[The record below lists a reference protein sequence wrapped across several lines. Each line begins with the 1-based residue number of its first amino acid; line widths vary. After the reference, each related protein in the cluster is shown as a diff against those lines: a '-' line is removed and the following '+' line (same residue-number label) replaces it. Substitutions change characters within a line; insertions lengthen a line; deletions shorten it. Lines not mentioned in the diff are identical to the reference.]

1 MTAKERARLHGF
13 WTHKKTGQRIA
24 ISRVTLYGEAHAR
37 KVNSLGHEVTKGN
50 YVGARSEGRLCE
62 KYDLGNGQE
71 INLYRCVIT

>member
-37 KVNSLGHEVTKGN
+37 KVNSLGHEVGPKEIMLVRNLKEDYVKGM
-50 YVGARSEGRLCE
+50 
-62 KYDLGNGQE
+62 
-71 INLYRCVIT
+71 I